1 MRSSFLTI
9 ALVARLSD
17 VYTTWPFLCI
27 DRIIE
32 SLCYDIC
39 EADSYGFI
47 KIPFPR
53 DRKSVV

>member
-9 ALVARLSD
+9 ALVACLSD

-47 KIPFPR
+47 KIPFP
-53 DRKSVV
+53 S

>member
-1 MRSSFLTI
+1 MKSLFLAI

-17 VYTTWPFLCI
+17 VYTTLPLLCI

-32 SLCYDIC
+32 SLCYDIR

-47 KIPFPR
+47 KIPFP
-53 DRKSVV
+53 S